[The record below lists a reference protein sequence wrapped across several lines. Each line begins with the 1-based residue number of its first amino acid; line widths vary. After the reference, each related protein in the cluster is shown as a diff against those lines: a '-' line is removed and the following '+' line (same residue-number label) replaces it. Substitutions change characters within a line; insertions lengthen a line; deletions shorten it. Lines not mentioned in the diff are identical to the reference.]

1 MTDYKDIFNARGHL
15 YNEATMMCPGAREAE
30 RITLINLLKPK
41 AGETIIDVPA
51 GGGYLA
57 DGIRKQFGDEVIV
70 ICVEPAEQFSK
81 AIDPFF
87 RVILEPADAV
97 TSLEDKSLDAVASLA
112 GLHHIADKR
121 PIYRE
126 WHRLLRPDG
135 RIAVADVAS
144 NTGTADFLN
153 IFVDEFVPG
162 GHNGMFFAEDEW
174 IEQLTECGFSHV
186 EEELRSIPWVYD
198 SEDQMIDFCIS
209 LFSLQKASREQVR
222 EAIRHYIGVESE
234 NNGSVRMMWQL
245 RYARA
250 EKAG

>member
-15 YNEATMMCPGAREAE
+15 YNEATTMCPGAREAE
-30 RITLINLLKPK
+30 RIALINLLNPST
-41 AGETIIDVPA
+41 GETIIDVPA

-57 DGIRKQFGDEVIV
+57 DGIRKQFGDKVTV
-70 ICVEPAEQFSK
+70 ICVEPAEQFSA

-87 RVILEPADAV
+87 RVILEPANAV
-97 TSLEDKSLDAVASLA
+97 TSLESKSLDAVVSLA

-126 WHRLLRPDG
+126 WHRLVRPGG
-135 RIAVADVAS
+135 RIAVADVACG
-144 NTGTADFLN
+144 TGTADFLN

-162 GHNGMFFAEDEW
+162 GHDGMFFSEGEW
-174 IEQLTECGFSHV
+174 TEQLTECGFSHV
-186 EEELRSIPWVYD
+186 EEELRTVPWVYT

-209 LFSLQKASREQVR
+209 LFNLQKANREQVS
-222 EAIRHYIGVESE
+222 EAIHHYIGVETE
-234 NNGSVRMMWQL
+234 NRGGIRMMWQL

-250 EKAG
+250 KKMG